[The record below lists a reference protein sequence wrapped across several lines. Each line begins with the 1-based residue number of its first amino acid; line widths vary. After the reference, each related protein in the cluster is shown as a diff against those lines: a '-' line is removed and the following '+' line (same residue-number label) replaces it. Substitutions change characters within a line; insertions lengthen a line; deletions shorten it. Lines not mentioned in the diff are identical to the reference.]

1 MSDPR
6 TIFLSP
12 QHFKEVLEHLRN
24 RKKIHAIKITRNHA
38 ICRDS
43 PGTEKVGLKEAKL
56 AVERLDAER
65 LGGTGNVSSQAARI
79 ICGPKV
85 HKVVLD
91 YGDEGGPVELDV
103 EGMHFVNGCSWAHIL
118 RETATLLG
126 INEENILSDEECQ
139 ALNGTRSPDGVI
151 TKTNNKES

>member
-56 AVERLDAER
+56 AVERLEAER

-103 EGMHFVNGCSWAHIL
+103 EGMQLRALTELHSVGLHACAHMLELVEIFKAIEAGKTVQIIDEDGNVE
-118 RETATLLG
+118 RE
-126 INEENILSDEECQ
+126 
-139 ALNGTRSPDGVI
+139 V
-151 TKTNNKES
+151 